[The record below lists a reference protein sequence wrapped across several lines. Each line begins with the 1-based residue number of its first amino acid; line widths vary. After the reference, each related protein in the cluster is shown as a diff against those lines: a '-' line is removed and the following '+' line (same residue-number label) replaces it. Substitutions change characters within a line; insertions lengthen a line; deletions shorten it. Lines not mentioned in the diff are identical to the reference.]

1 MKTSAYLVCVFKW
14 FDTCSFKQQYLI
26 QIHLDHLQGQLM
38 QSMSYS
44 DGILHYQRILFIDNA
59 MNDDHNYAVAL
70 KFDNDDE
77 NDDNDYNDGIL
88 FNGNDNSF
96 HT

>member
-1 MKTSAYLVCVFKW
+1 
-14 FDTCSFKQQYLI
+14 
-26 QIHLDHLQGQLM
+26 M

-44 DGILHYQRILFIDNA
+44 DGILHSHRILFIDTA
-59 MNDDHNYAVAL
+59 MNDVHNDAVAL
-70 KFDNDDE
+70 KLDNDDE

-96 HT
+96 DT